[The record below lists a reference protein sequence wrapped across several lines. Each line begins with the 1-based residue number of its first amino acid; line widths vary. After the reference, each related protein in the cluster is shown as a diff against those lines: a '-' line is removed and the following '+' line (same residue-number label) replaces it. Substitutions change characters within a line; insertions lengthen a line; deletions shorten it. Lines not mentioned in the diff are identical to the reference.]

1 MDKYYK
7 VVVNDFMATGGDG
20 YDFSNAKDM
29 YDTNIVMRDGIMEY
43 WRKNGI
49 DTNVE
54 NLLVAGKDTTIDKD
68 EDIDKPSD
76 GNGGSSTTKPN
87 GGKLPQTG
95 GVDSIIPVLFGLLV
109 AGSGSLSLKNNKDD
123 VA

>member
-1 MDKYYK
+1 
-7 VVVNDFMATGGDG
+7 
-20 YDFSNAKDM
+20 
-29 YDTNIVMRDGIMEY
+29 MEY

-109 AGSGSLSLKNNKDD
+109 AGSGSLSLKKNKDD